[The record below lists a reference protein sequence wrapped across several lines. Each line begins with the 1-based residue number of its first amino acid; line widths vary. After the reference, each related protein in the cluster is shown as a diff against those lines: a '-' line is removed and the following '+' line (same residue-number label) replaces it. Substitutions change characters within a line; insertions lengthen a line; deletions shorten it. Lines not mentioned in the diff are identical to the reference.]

1 MEKLYLE
8 AWLGQRFLF
17 FSWFGF
23 FVLGIRFLRI
33 IWQWPETDTDLKL
46 SWFRGRGVGGW
57 VGSRMWSER
66 ASFVPVFKILSWLS
80 PHVWFRFSLRFYK
93 GYRWDCSYSVS
104 HPVLGFMWGACWPH
118 HPHPRCEE
126 WWEPRRECG
135 LLVRGVDRKAGL
147 SALFLA
153 DHTAE
158 WPRDSCWGI
167 VVMSW
172 REDFP

>member
-17 FSWFGF
+17 FSGFGF

-46 SWFRGRGVGGW
+46 SWFWGPGEAECEVNEPHLCQC
-57 VGSRMWSER
+57 SKSS
-66 ASFVPVFKILSWLS
+66 ADFS
-80 PHVWFRFSLRFYK
+80 PHVWLRFSLRFYK
-93 GYRWDCSYSVS
+93 GYRWDCSYSFS
-104 HPVLGFMWGACWPH
+104 HPVLGLVWGACWPH

-126 WWEPRRECG
+126 WWEHRRECG

-147 SALFLA
+147 AALFLA

-158 WPRDSCWGI
+158 WPWDSCWGI
-167 VVMSW
+167 VVMSR